1 MTAHGI
7 IEAAPA
13 RPQSPP
19 RSSRLWRW
27 MRSDLRAV
35 LSIGYLVT
43 LLLVSIFAAKIA
55 PYSPTEQN
63 VADLLLP
70 PSAAHWLGTDDLGRD
85 VLSRLIWGAPNS
97 LYASLLAVGVAI
109 VLDVPIGLIIGFL
122 GGWIDEIVSRFIDAL
137 LSFPP
142 IVLAIAVTGALGIG
156 LTNAMLSVG
165 FVFAPVLA
173 RLVRAQTLVVKN
185 ALYVDA
191 ARGFGASTSHI
202 IIRHILPNA
211 IQPVIV
217 QVTLMLAIAL
227 LAEAS
232 LSFLALGVQP
242 PAASWGGMLARA
254 YNYIEIAPAQM
265 YAPGFAILL
274 TALAFNALGESMR
287 VALDPTMK
295 RR

>member
-1 MTAHGI
+1 MTAVVDI
-7 IEAAPA
+7 PA
-13 RPQSPP
+13 PP
-19 RSSRLWRW
+19 RRSRVAKVLRW
-27 MRSDLRAV
+27 MRRDLRAV
-35 LSIGYLVT
+35 LSIGFLAALVF
-43 LLLVSIFAAKIA
+43 VSIFAPVLA
-55 PYSPTEQN
+55 PYSPVDQDVTQ
-63 VADLLLP
+63 LLLP

-97 LYASLLAVGVAI
+97 LYASFLAVGVGIA
-109 VLDVPIGLIIGFL
+109 LGVPVGLVIGFL
-122 GGWIDEIVSRFIDAL
+122 GGWIDEVVSRFIDAL

-173 RLVRAQTLVVKN
+173 RLVRAQTLVVKS

-202 IIRHILPNA
+202 IIRHIVPNA

-232 LSFLALGVQP
+232 LSFLSLGVQP

-254 YNYIEIAPAQM
+254 YNYIEIAPEQM
-265 YAPGFAILL
+265 YAPGLAILF

>member
-1 MTAHGI
+1 MTAVVDI
-7 IEAAPA
+7 PA
-13 RPQSPP
+13 PP
-19 RSSRLWRW
+19 RRSRVAKILRW
-27 MRSDLRAV
+27 MRRDLRAV
-35 LSIGYLVT
+35 LSIGFLAALVF
-43 LLLVSIFAAKIA
+43 VSIFAPVLA
-55 PYSPTEQN
+55 PYSPVDQDVTQ
-63 VADLLLP
+63 LLLP

-97 LYASLLAVGVAI
+97 LYASFLAVGVGIA
-109 VLDVPIGLIIGFL
+109 LGVPVGLVIGFL
-122 GGWIDEIVSRFIDAL
+122 GGWIDEVVSRFIDAL

-173 RLVRAQTLVVKN
+173 RLVRAQTLVVKS

-202 IIRHILPNA
+202 IVRHIVPNA

-232 LSFLALGVQP
+232 LSFLSLGVQP

-254 YNYIEIAPAQM
+254 YNYIEIAPEQM
-265 YAPGFAILL
+265 YAPGLAILF

>member
-1 MTAHGI
+1 MTAI
-7 IEAAPA
+7 TDIRLP
-13 RPQSPP
+13 RPP
-19 RSSRLWRW
+19 SRLKKLWRW
-27 MRSDLRAV
+27 MLSDPRAV
-35 LSIGYLVT
+35 LSISYLAM
-43 LLLVSIFAAKIA
+43 LLFVSIFAPVIA
-55 PYSPTEQN
+55 PYSP
-63 VADLLLP
+63 VAQDVSQLLLP
-70 PSAAHWLGTDDLGRD
+70 PSGEHWLGTDDLGRD

-97 LYASLLAVGVAI
+97 MYASLLAVSVAI
-109 VLDVPIGLIIGFL
+109 ALGVPIGLIIGFL
-122 GGWIDEIVSRFIDAL
+122 GGWLDEVVSRFIDAL

-165 FVFAPVLA
+165 IVFAPVLA
-173 RLVRAQTLVVKN
+173 RLVRVQTIVVKN
-185 ALYVDA
+185 ALYIDA
-191 ARGFGASTSHI
+191 ARGFGASTFYI
-202 IIRHILPNA
+202 IVRHIVPNA

>member
-1 MTAHGI
+1 MSVETVI
-7 IEAAPA
+7 VAPRA
-13 RPQSPP
+13 YLP
-19 RSSRLWRW
+19 RRSLWRA
-27 MRSDLRAV
+27 MLGDVRAV
-35 LSIGYLVT
+35 LSLGYLAV
-43 LLLVSIFAAKIA
+43 LIFLSIFAAWIA
-55 PYSPTEQN
+55 PYSPLDRNVTE
-63 VADLLLP
+63 LLMP

-97 LYASLLAVGVAI
+97 LYASTFAVSVALAIGVPVGLV
-109 VLDVPIGLIIGFL
+109 IGFI
-122 GGWIDEIVSRFIDAL
+122 GGWLDEIVSRFIDAL

-142 IVLAIAVTGALGIG
+142 IVLAIAVTGVLGIG

-165 FVFAPVLA
+165 IVFAPVLA
-173 RLVRAQTLVVKN
+173 RLVRAQTLIVKQ
-185 ALYVDA
+185 AVYVDA
-191 ARGFGASTSHI
+191 ARAFGASTSQI
-202 IIRHILPNA
+202 IIRHIVPNA
-211 IQPVIV
+211 IQPIIV

-232 LSFLALGVQP
+232 LSFLSLGVQP

-265 YAPGFAILL
+265 YTPGFAILL

>member
-1 MTAHGI
+1 MS
-7 IEAAPA
+7 IEAIIATPRAVPA
-13 RPQSPP
+13 R
-19 RSSRLWRW
+19 RSLWRL
-27 MRSDLRAV
+27 MLGDVRAV
-35 LSIGYLVT
+35 LSIGYLG
-43 LLLVSIFAAKIA
+43 LLLVVSIFAAKIA
-55 PYSPTEQN
+55 PYSPVDQN
-63 VADLLLP
+63 VAELLMP

-85 VLSRLIWGAPNS
+85 VLSRLISGAPNS
-97 LYASLLAVGVAI
+97 LYASTFAVSVALALGVPVGLV
-109 VLDVPIGLIIGFL
+109 IGFV
-122 GGWIDEIVSRFIDAL
+122 GGWLDEIVSRFIDAL

-142 IVLAIAVTGALGIG
+142 IVLAIAVTGVLGIG

-165 FVFAPVLA
+165 IVFAPVLA
-173 RLVRAQTLVVKN
+173 RLVRAQTLIVKQ
-185 ALYVDA
+185 AVYVDA
-191 ARGFGASTSHI
+191 ARAFGASTSQI
-202 IIRHILPNA
+202 IIRHIVPNA
-211 IQPVIV
+211 IQPIIV

-242 PAASWGGMLARA
+242 PQASWGGMLARA

-274 TALAFNALGESMR
+274 TALAFNGLGESMR